1 MAEKIILELKDK
13 DFLNDIKINSNSK
26 KIINISPDLHSSI
39 KSTLTNM

>member
-13 DFLNDIKINSNSK
+13 DFNVNLNKSK
-26 KIINISPDLHSSI
+26 KIVNNIDSDLYSSI

>member
-13 DFLNDIKINSNSK
+13 DFGIVITNSDTVK
-26 KIINISPDLHSSI
+26 KANTIPADLHSSI